1 MIQTVVPAQVTTVE
15 DRIAGNLGLSQL
27 LLLVTP
33 IFISTAIYFL
43 LPPFAHIAIY
53 KLVLMTTIVFVCSL
67 LAVRIKG
74 TIVLFWITILLK
86 YNLRPRYFVFDKST
100 LDGRDEYTSSVV
112 LDKSIEETSKPKL
125 ARKLL
130 SLSTADIVRLEGLI
144 DNPAANL
151 HFETNKKG
159 GLYVRITE
167 IKQEV

>member
-1 MIQTVVPAQVTTVE
+1 MKQTVVPAQVTTVE

-33 IFISTAIYFL
+33 IFISTAVYFL
-43 LPPFAHIAIY
+43 LPPFAHLTIY
-53 KLVLMTTIVFVCSL
+53 KLVLMTTFVFVCSM
-67 LAVRIKG
+67 LAIRIKG
-74 TIVLFWITILLK
+74 TIVLYWITILLK
-86 YNLRPRYFVFDKST
+86 YNLRPRYFVFDKRT
-100 LDGRDEYTSSVV
+100 LDGREEYTSSIAS
-112 LDKSIEETSKPKL
+112 DQTTEETSKPKL
-125 ARKLL
+125 SRKLL
-130 SLSTADIVRLEGLI
+130 SLSTAEIVRLESLI